1 MRTTSFLLLIMAVS
15 AMTTSCAK
23 TLLNDT
29 AEIRNSPLLTKAV
42 TPEEFDWETADW
54 MPTPAG
60 QSRISVPW
68 IGQGS
73 LTAFYGLD
81 IVNDY
86 KKQTDGSCYT
96 PLLLHLALP
105 ISSTHTLFYI
115 MSIAAP

>member
-1 MRTTSFLLLIMAVS
+1 MRTTSFFLLVMAVS
-15 AMTTSCAK
+15 VMTTSCAK

-29 AEIRNSPLLTKAV
+29 VEIRNSPLLTKAV

-86 KKQTDGSCYT
+86 KKTDGWK
-96 PLLLHLALP
+96 LLYSTFT
-105 ISSTHTLFYI
+105 SSGSADLVNPYFILLYNI
-115 MSIAAP
+115 F